1 MFLHGA
7 IRELTSG
14 AGDVVKV
21 FTDLTSRFSS
31 RSSNAVAAV
40 DKHTAGRLAID

>member
-14 AGDVVKV
+14 AGSVVNKL
-21 FTDLTSRFSS
+21 FTDLVWRFSK
-31 RSSNAVAAV
+31 RNSNVVAAV
-40 DKHTAGRLAID
+40 VTA

>member
-14 AGDVVKV
+14 AGSVVKL
-21 FTDLTSRFSS
+21 FADLALRFS
-31 RSSNAVAAV
+31 RSSNIIVAAA
-40 DKHTAGRLAID
+40 DTA